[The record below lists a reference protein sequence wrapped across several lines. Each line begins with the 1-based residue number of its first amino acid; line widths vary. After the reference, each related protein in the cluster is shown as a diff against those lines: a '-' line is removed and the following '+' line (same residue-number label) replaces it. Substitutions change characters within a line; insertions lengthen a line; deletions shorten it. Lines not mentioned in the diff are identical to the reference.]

1 MINRVA
7 HQEEATGGNAASVTY
22 DHVTYDHAAP
32 LHEIEPEA
40 PAKLSN
46 HHAVYTTESTATGAA
61 PAPAPTSYF
70 YDSRIQQQHQQQHHP
85 QQQQQQHHPQ
95 HSQQQLQPLTNGF
108 VAEQQPG
115 FESQKLNEL
124 RQKYASPPQR
134 PTTAASSTTASS
146 TTATSVNDAENE
158 VAVEAVTTS
167 APRVTV
173 SVSKSVTT
181 SVRRVT
187 ADGVTLI
194 TPLGNGNADGG
205 GESGKL
211 KVDMWRIAV
220 LIR

>member
-1 MINRVA
+1 M
-7 HQEEATGGNAASVTY
+7 TY

-40 PAKLSN
+40 PAAKLSN
-46 HHAVYTTESTATGAA
+46 QHAVYTTESAATGTA

-85 QQQQQQHHPQ
+85 QQQQQHHPQ
-95 HSQQQLQPLTNGF
+95 HSQQQQLQPLTNGF
-108 VAEQQPG
+108 VAEQQQQPG

-134 PTTAASSTTASS
+134 PTTTAASPSTAA
-146 TTATSVNDAENE
+146 TTSEDDAENE
-158 VAVEAVTTS
+158 VALPVEAVTTS

-194 TPLGNGNADGG
+194 TPLGGNGNGNTDGGGG

-211 KVDMWRIAV
+211 QVRYVGERSAD
-220 LIR
+220 

>member
-85 QQQQQQHHPQ
+85 QQQQQQHQ
-95 HSQQQLQPLTNGF
+95 QQQQQQLQPLTNGF